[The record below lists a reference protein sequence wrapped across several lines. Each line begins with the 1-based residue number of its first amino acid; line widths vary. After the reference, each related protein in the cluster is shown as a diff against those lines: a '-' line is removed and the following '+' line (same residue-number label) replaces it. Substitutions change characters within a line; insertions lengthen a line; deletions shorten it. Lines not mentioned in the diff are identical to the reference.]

1 MGAVLA
7 RFRGVPS
14 TPPSSPER
22 PEVHDCL
29 VVGAGPAGLTGAL
42 YLRRFHRRV
51 CVVDAGAS
59 RALRI
64 PRSHNFPGFPDGIS
78 GADLL
83 ERLRRQLAQVD
94 GEVRH
99 GRVAG
104 LQPRAEGGFIAQMEG
119 EEAPLRARTVLLA
132 TGVVDHEPAWAG
144 TAALRERGLL
154 RQCPVCDG
162 YEHTRQRVVVAGS
175 GAHAA
180 REALFIRHF
189 TPHVSLAAMGE
200 LDDKLLERLA
210 RHGVE
215 RLAGHPVDAHCEAGG
230 GVRLVFDDGSDHRCD
245 VLYAA
250 LGCRAR
256 NELGVAL
263 GAATD
268 ERGNYLAD
276 AHGRTGVP
284 GVWAAGDIVSA
295 LDQLVVAAG
304 HAAIAATSIHN
315 TLRRADAAVL

>member
-1 MGAVLA
+1 V
-7 RFRGVPS
+7 RS
-14 TPPSSPER
+14 TPSPDL
-22 PEVHDCL
+22 HDCL

-59 RALRI
+59 RAARI
-64 PRSHNFPGFPDGIS
+64 PRSHNFPGFPDGIP
-78 GADLL
+78 GTELL
-83 ERLRRQLAQVD
+83 ERLREQLARVD
-94 GEVRH
+94 GEVRP
-99 GRVAG
+99 GRVTG
-104 LQPRAEGGFIAQMEG
+104 VRVCAEGGFAAEVEG
-119 EEAPLRARTVLLA
+119 QAPLRARTVLLA
-132 TGVVDHEPAWAG
+132 TGVVDHEPAWHG
-144 TAALRERGLL
+144 TASLREQGLL

-162 YEHTRQRVVVAGS
+162 YEHSGQRVVVAGN

-180 REALFIRHF
+180 REALFMRHF

-200 LDDKLLERLA
+200 LEDKLAERLA

-215 RLAGHPVDAHCEAGG
+215 RLPGHPVDAECEAAG
-230 GVRLVFDDGSDHRCD
+230 GVRLRFDDGSDHRCD

-268 ERGNYLAD
+268 ERGNYLVD
-276 AHGRTGVP
+276 AHCRTGVD

-304 HAAIAATSIHN
+304 QAAIAAASIHN